1 MLFHNAGR
9 VPTLFVSKEEIKEI
23 SNLVIIDPKRLISA
37 MQVIMELEKN
47 DTRIS
52 GEEQDT
58 LQETGK
64 VSFECLERLWSMC
77 GQSILKSG
85 IVDAHQLCLILQAY
99 CLIHPSEY
107 LDKTHQL
114 QLPSSTNYYLVPSLL
129 PEAKSLTE
137 KEKGSDLPWIC
148 FYFDFE
154 GFLPLEIYHR
164 LICLLL
170 AAYKVESR
178 RPKATHYLSKTLC
191 RFDGIRGCN
200 WKIELEEHQHR
211 LKVSAM

>member
-1 MLFHNAGR
+1 M
-9 VPTLFVSKEEIKEI
+9 SKEEIEEI
-23 SNLVIIDPKRLISA
+23 SNLVIIDLKRLISA

-52 GEEQDT
+52 GEEQQM

-64 VSFECLERLWSMC
+64 VSFDCLERLWSLC

-107 LDKTHQL
+107 LDKTHQV
-114 QLPSSTNYYLVPSLL
+114 QPPSNTNLNYYLVPSLL

-137 KEKGSDLPWIC
+137 KEEGSVLPWVS

-170 AAYKVESR
+170 AAYREGNR
-178 RPKATHYLSKTLC
+178 RPNATHCLSKTLC

-200 WKIELEEHQHR
+200 WKVELEKHQQR
-211 LKVSAM
+211 LKVSVM